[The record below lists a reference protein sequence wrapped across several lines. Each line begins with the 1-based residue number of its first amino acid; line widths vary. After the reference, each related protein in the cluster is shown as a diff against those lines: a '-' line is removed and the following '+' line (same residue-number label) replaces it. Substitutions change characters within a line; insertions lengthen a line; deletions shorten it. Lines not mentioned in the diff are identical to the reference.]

1 MREKRGRRENPK
13 TLDPVGDDG
22 GITGKDGK
30 GFYACYI
37 LTSLSPRHK
46 GHTYIGFTVNPKR
59 RIRQHNGEIT
69 SGAYRTK
76 KKRPWEMVLCI
87 YGFPSKVSALQYAH
101 HGGLSPS
108 LPPHMEVHVCP
119 MDDLPCFT
127 KGDDNSQPEDE
138 EEDDDDSSSNQSQ
151 PGNPTSSYLL
161 DRHCEKPKGPGT
173 VLDDRLANFTGFG
186 LLDESDEDEVSIE
199 AMEKE
204 PETVFNDSL
213 TNFTGF
219 GLLEKIVEDKVSHST
234 MEIDCWRRS
243 NFVTS
248 STEVEVIDLMTPSPT
263 CRVGSSMKRP
273 RVSEFIDLTRSPNFI
288 EL

>member
-1 MREKRGRRENPK
+1 MQKSFIAVCHLLLILLTE
-13 TLDPVGDDG
+13 T
-22 GITGKDGK
+22 ITCIS
-30 GFYACYI
+30 FFCVLVI
-37 LTSLSPRHK
+37 SLNL
-46 GHTYIGFTVNPKR
+46 TVNYL
-59 RIRQHNGEIT
+59 
-69 SGAYRTK
+69 S
-76 KKRPWEMVLCI
+76 
-87 YGFPSKVSALQYAH
+87 SKYAH

-204 PETVFNDSL
+204 PETVFNDRL

-234 MEIDCWRRS
+234 MEKDCWRRS